1 MIWISVTNINDTSL
15 TSLIIKYPGVT
26 NIINMIFLAL
36 NMGIGGYISN
46 YAWYSW
52 THLSAITIPCHCVCV
67 KLFFDKLIDNN
78 WAAFKI
84 PFDLLRKIQSLR
96 RSLRSLTFSKVLLT
110 AQQLQRTSLRISY
123 GKLSRQT
130 KEWSFS
136 ERHVLTKK
144 YHSSPGV
151 TEGNLRLRLAYGL
164 LTPSLRQ
171 FPISDSDSVNFG
183 LMFKQYREE
192 SSIRSGLLSLY
203 AMA

>member
-52 THLSAITIPCHCVCV
+52 THRSAITIPCHCVCWLTTTELCS
-67 KLFFDKLIDNN
+67 KFLLISWEKN
-78 WAAFKI
+78 
-84 PFDLLRKIQSLR
+84 QSLR